1 MRLFLFIAM
10 VSLMSCDSCLP
21 ESWRVPPKR
30 KFEIMAIERHQMCV
44 QDNPCG
50 EMTTWCHRQSELYC
64 LDAGYSKTCGN
75 GEVEGSCG
83 INVK

>member
-1 MRLFLFIAM
+1 MKRILYA
-10 VSLMSCDSCLP
+10 VTLMLVGCDSCLP
-21 ESWRVPPKR
+21 SSCAVPPKR

-44 QDNPCG
+44 QDNPCAFVS
-50 EMTTWCHRQSELYC
+50 ECHRQSELYC